1 MNAQLYEAIGFFTDE
16 THIMPCLSVTCG
28 TADHA
33 EYALRG
39 VMDEQGTPLREDA
52 LYDLASLT
60 KLFTGVLVM
69 RLHEEGRLSL
79 TAPVTRYAPQ
89 FTHLQGVT
97 VDQVLGF
104 EIGLTTPGR
113 VDAQP
118 DQAAAR
124 QVLFAVKPQDVGTG
138 RAYSDMHAMVLK
150 HVIEGA
156 GGADY
161 ASLLHE
167 KILQSLGMEDT
178 YCVVPDGEKPRC
190 VSYNGEHRM
199 ERGNC
204 ILRGDVYPGL
214 PHDPKALKMYPEP
227 CGHAGI
233 FSTRQDMVK
242 LCQGLLRGQVLRQ
255 ESLLAMARNRT
266 GRQLADGTYTQYLGS
281 QCYVKHPQ
289 QYFSEIPVYMSDCA
303 IGLSGF
309 TGHHLAVDVQRGI
322 FTLFLGNRV
331 MDRLT
336 VLLPEAGHTIMDAG
350 LNADGTGTVRWLDG
364 STVYSSVNY
373 VHQKDEHLHRVV
385 QQVLGLDA
393 WHAGADGSPSGR

>member
-1 MNAQLYEAIGFFTDE
+1 MNQQLYEAIGFFTE
-16 THIMPCLSVTCG
+16 EKRIMPCLSVTCG
-28 TADHA
+28 RADHA

-39 VMDEQGTPLREDA
+39 VMDEQDTPLREDA

-60 KLFTGVLVM
+60 KLFTGVMVM
-69 RLHEEGRLSL
+69 RLHEEGHLSL
-79 TAPVTRYAPQ
+79 NAPVTRYAPQ
-89 FTHLQGVT
+89 FTLLQGIT

-104 EIGLTTPGR
+104 EVGLVTPGR
-113 VDAQP
+113 VDVQR
-118 DQAAAR
+118 DQDAAR
-124 QVLFAVKPQDVGTG
+124 QVLLAMKPQDVGTG

-167 KILQSLGMEDT
+167 KILQPLGMEDT
-178 YCVVPDGEKPRC
+178 YCVVPETEKHRC
-190 VSYNGEHRM
+190 VSCNGEHRM
-199 ERGNC
+199 ERGQC
-204 ILRGDVYPGL
+204 ILRADVYPGL

-242 LCQGLLRGQVLRQ
+242 LCQGLLQGTVLRR
-255 ESLLAMARNRT
+255 ESLFAMAKNRT
-266 GRQLADGTYTQYLGS
+266 GRRLADGTYTQYLGS

-289 QYFSEIPVYMSDCA
+289 QYFSEIPVYMSDRA

-309 TGHHLAVDVQRGI
+309 TGHHLAVDVERGI

-331 MDRLT
+331 MNRLT
-336 VLLPEAGHTIMDAG
+336 VLLPESGHTIMDAG
-350 LNADGTGTVRWLDG
+350 LNEDGTGTVRWPDG

-373 VHQKDEHLHRVV
+373 VHQKDAHLHRVV

-393 WHAGADGSPSGR
+393 WPSGADGSPSGR

>member
-1 MNAQLYEAIGFFTDE
+1 MNQQLYEAIGFFTE
-16 THIMPCLSVTCG
+16 EKRIMPCLSVTCG
-28 TADHA
+28 RADHA

-39 VMDEQGTPLREDA
+39 VMDEQDTPLREDA

-60 KLFTGVLVM
+60 KLFTGVMVM
-69 RLHEEGRLSL
+69 RLHEEGHLSL
-79 TAPVTRYAPQ
+79 NAPVTRYAPQ
-89 FTHLQGVT
+89 FTLLQGIT

-104 EIGLTTPGR
+104 EVGLVTPGR
-113 VDAQP
+113 VDVQR
-118 DQAAAR
+118 DQDAAR
-124 QVLFAVKPQDVGTG
+124 QVLLAMKPQDVGTG

-167 KILQSLGMEDT
+167 KILQPLGMEDT
-178 YCVVPDGEKPRC
+178 YCVVPETEKHRC
-190 VSYNGEHRM
+190 VSCNGEHRM
-199 ERGNC
+199 ERGQC
-204 ILRGDVYPGL
+204 ILRTDVYPGL

-242 LCQGLLRGQVLRQ
+242 LCQGLLQGTVLRR
-255 ESLLAMARNRT
+255 ESLFAMAKNRT
-266 GRQLADGTYTQYLGS
+266 GRRLADGTYTQYLGS

-289 QYFSEIPVYMSDCA
+289 QYFSEIPVYMSDRA

-309 TGHHLAVDVQRGI
+309 TGHHLAVDVERGI

-331 MDRLT
+331 MNRLT
-336 VLLPEAGHTIMDAG
+336 VLLPESGHTIMDAG
-350 LNADGTGTVRWLDG
+350 LNEDGTGTVRWPDG

-373 VHQKDEHLHRVV
+373 VHQKDAHLHRVV

-393 WHAGADGSPSGR
+393 WPSGADGSPSGR